1 MTSCT
6 ARSFDGAGAP
16 FALPPPVVPSRLGRD
31 VDLFFVPS
39 GFLISSLLFSEY
51 KRYGRIDV
59 KRFWIRRA
67 FKIYPAFL
75 TGFSED

>member
-1 MTSCT
+1 
-6 ARSFDGAGAP
+6 
-16 FALPPPVVPSRLGRD
+16 